1 MKLRF
6 FFVFPL
12 FFFILLLFPSQ
23 IQAWGPEVHGYL
35 CRFTPGLDCLLADSP
50 ESIRAYRV
58 KGFMSHVCYGNK
70 PDCPP
75 RLIAKYYLKQYY
87 QQGQQ
92 DKQLLSIAA
101 HLFQDAACPQ
111 HWYSYRPLGNFSF
124 SIFMPISIL
133 NIENKIDDAFRNHD
147 SNWDFPLKIP
157 GEKFNVNQ
165 SYLDDLSAQVKA
177 ELSQEPT
184 EDLATLEKQIVSKRV
199 GYKIRSYYWDG
210 AGLVMILVLPI
221 FIWQLRK
228 YLKTKKGKTDVIV
241 LSLFLGILILT
252 IILGVLLI

>member
-1 MKLRF
+1 M
-6 FFVFPL
+6 
-12 FFFILLLFPSQ
+12 
-23 IQAWGPEVHGYL
+23 
-35 CRFTPGLDCLLADSP
+35 ADSP
-50 ESIRAYRV
+50 ESLRTYRV
-58 KGFMSHVCYGNK
+58 NGFMSHVCYGNK

-111 HWYSYRPLGNFSF
+111 HWYSFRALGNFTF
-124 SIFMPISIL
+124 SAFAPISVL
-133 NIENKIDDAFRNHD
+133 NIENKIDDAFRRQDTSWN
-147 SNWDFPLKIP
+147 FPIKIP
-157 GEKFNVNQ
+157 GNRFDLNQ
-165 SYLDDLSAQVKA
+165 NYLDNLGSEVKILLA
-177 ELSQEPT
+177 QEPK
-184 EDLATLEKQIVSKRV
+184 ESLVSLEKQIASKRL
-199 GYKIRSYYWDG
+199 GYKIRGYYWDG
-210 AGLVMILVLPI
+210 AGLTILIILPI

-228 YLKTKKGKTDVIV
+228 YLRTKKGKTDVIV